1 MNTRLSKAIL
11 AALVLGGIASTAA
24 LAGEINPNVN
34 VQMRP
39 TGKGWGEVVS
49 DAHGPIST
57 AVAAGGI
64 TNHGG
69 PVIASTVNVY
79 LIWYGNN
86 WGTLSGTQARNIL
99 TNLAGSIGGTPY
111 YNINKTYAGVTGAVH
126 YAGSTSVAGGSKKP
140 LSDSNILTIAQ
151 NAVKSAFG
159 NVVDPNGLY
168 FVLTSSEVKK
178 SGFGTSYCGWHSHA
192 SFLGGDMKYSFVG
205 DPSVQYPNNC
215 GAQVLGPNGNSGG
228 DAMASVFAHELEE
241 TNTDPDLNAWYDSA
255 GAENADLCAWT
266 FGTEST
272 AGNGAK
278 YNVTMG
284 GSQYLIQQ
292 NWNYNATVS
301 LQKCAM
307 Q

>member
-1 MNTRLSKAIL
+1 MKMHLSKAIVT
-11 AALVLGGIASTAA
+11 AMLVGCFASTAA

-49 DAHGPIST
+49 DAHGPIS
-57 AVAAGGI
+57 AAAAAGGI

-69 PVIASTVNVY
+69 PVMTNTVNVY

-86 WGTLSGTQARNIL
+86 WTSLSGAAAKNIL

-111 YNINKTYAGVTGAVH
+111 YNINKTYSGVTGAVH
-126 YAGSTSVAGGSKKP
+126 YAGSTSVSNNLKKP
-140 LSDSNILTIAQ
+140 LSDSNILTIAK
-151 NAVKSAFG
+151 NAISKFNG
-159 NVVDPNGLY
+159 GVVDPNGLY

-178 SGFGTSYCGWHSHA
+178 SGFGTSYCGWHSYDSA
-192 SFLGGDMKYSFVG
+192 TGMKYSFVG

-215 GAQVLGPNGNSGG
+215 GAQVTGPNGNSGG

-241 TNTDPDLNAWYDSA
+241 TNTDPQLNAWYDSA

-266 FGTEST
+266 FGTQST
-272 AGNGAK
+272 ASNGAK

-292 NWNYNATVS
+292 NWNYNPTVS
-301 LQKCAM
+301 LQICAM